1 MEVYLDNSATTRQY
15 DEVTDAMA
23 EAMRETYGNPSSL
36 HSLGVVAEKKVREA
50 RKSLAAAFGTS
61 EDEIYFTSGG
71 TESDNTVLAGVA
83 SSRKRAGRKIIVSK
97 VEHPAVLEP
106 ARRLEKAGFQVEY
119 IGVDRHCHLD
129 MEQLEAALTE
139 DTILI
144 SVMGVNNEAGT
155 IMPIGEIAR
164 LKDEYNKARGT
175 QIWLHSD
182 AVQALGKIPVN
193 IKKEW
198 RGVDFISASGHKIH
212 GPKGIGMMYVRKGIN
227 IEPFMVG
234 GGQERHLRSGTEN
247 THGIMGFGLAAKL
260 ATQSFN
266 ERTSSMSAARGYLL
280 EGIKREIPDIAVNS
294 PEDETCCPSVLNV
307 SFLGTRGEVILH
319 TIEQEGIFVSTGSA
333 CSSNK
338 KGQSHVLAA
347 MGLKDKEIESAIR
360 FSFSEFNTIE
370 EMDYVLDKLKQ
381 AVMRFRKL
389 GSFR

>member
-1 MEVYLDNSATTRQY
+1 MQVYADNAATTAMSQ
-15 DEVTDAMA
+15 VAIDAMLPYFNQN
-23 EAMRETYGNPSSL
+23 YGNPSSL
-36 HSLGVVAEKKVREA
+36 HSVGQRAKEALEAARETVAQCLGCEPREI
-50 RKSLAAAFGTS
+50 L
-61 EDEIYFTSGG
+61 FTSGG

-106 ARRLEKAGFQVEY
+106 ARRLEKAGFEVEY

-129 MEQLEAALTE
+129 MEQLKAALTE

-338 KGQSHVLAA
+338 RGQSHVLAA